1 MGIGSPGHPRNRG
14 KPIMSA
20 ACLGQELMRNGDAI
34 AAATQ
39 TTLVT
44 ILMMKSWQ
52 VDNFWFLAQDPA
64 SAAVWVARRRN
75 ATFSSESF
83 TGAF

>member
-1 MGIGSPGHPRNRG
+1 MLKLYLIFCFSTFSVSPMGIGSPGHPRNRG

-20 ACLGQELMRNGDAI
+20 ACLGQELMQNGDAI

-44 ILMMKSWQ
+44 IIVRKLKSH
-52 VDNFWFLAQDPA
+52 
-64 SAAVWVARRRN
+64 
-75 ATFSSESF
+75 
-83 TGAF
+83 